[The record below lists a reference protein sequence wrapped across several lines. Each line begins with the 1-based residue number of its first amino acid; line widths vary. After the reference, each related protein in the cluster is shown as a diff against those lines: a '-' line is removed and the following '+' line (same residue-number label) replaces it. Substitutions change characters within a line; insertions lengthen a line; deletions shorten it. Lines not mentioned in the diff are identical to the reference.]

1 MDQRSPLSA
10 PRPDSLSSGAWHL
23 PAFRLVRT
31 AIWMVCHFVFYFIQQ
46 VAELFAP
53 LLLIGGVAWSALPAL
68 IATLSR
74 TAASADPQARDV
86 IANAAGVIPQQ
97 LVLAGHVLTPG
108 GLIWYGVELMALAA
122 AGATLAALAARNL

>member
-10 PRPDSLSSGAWHL
+10 PRPAALSSEAWHL
-23 PAFRLVRT
+23 SGLKLVRT
-31 AIWMVCHFVFYFIQQ
+31 AVWMVCHFVFYFIQQ

-53 LLLIGGVAWSALPAL
+53 LLLIGGVAWSALPTL

-74 TAASADPQARDV
+74 SAASADPQARDA
-86 IANAAGVIPQQ
+86 IASAAGAIPQQ
-97 LVLAGHVLTPG
+97 LVVAGHVLTAS

-122 AGATLAALAARNL
+122 AGATLAALSARNL